1 MKLFFI
7 ANSSPISQEESSPTD
22 GELNIFLGI
31 IIIINNKNKSDF
43 FQSDLTWEK
52 KLLILVFINLK
63 FRRIFLDTF

>member
-7 ANSSPISQEESSPTD
+7 ANSSPINQEESSPTD

-43 FQSDLTWEK
+43 FHSNLTWEK